1 MLRESKQITLVRT
14 TNIPVLHDMLWYWDQ
29 HCLILGFLGVWGNGT
44 AVIAELLLLTNSQ
57 NLSTFPRPRVQFLVT
72 GAKCILIII
81 SVSHGSASLKKYCCH
96 NAKEKQKLCTEILLF
111 FGIDNYST
119 RYSTKKVSENGT
131 HSFFILFLLQFCY
144 DARI

>member
-1 MLRESKQITLVRT
+1 MILRSTLPHIGILGSLRT
-14 TNIPVLHDMLWYWDQ
+14 WDCSHCRTPSANQLTKPLNIPS
-29 HCLILGFLGVWGNGT
+29 
-44 AVIAELLLLTNSQ
+44 A
-57 NLSTFPRPRVQFLVT
+57 RVQFLLT

>member
-1 MLRESKQITLVRT
+1 MILRSTLPHIGILGSLRT
-14 TNIPVLHDMLWYWDQ
+14 WDCSHCRTPSANQLTKPLNIPS
-29 HCLILGFLGVWGNGT
+29 
-44 AVIAELLLLTNSQ
+44 A
-57 NLSTFPRPRVQFLVT
+57 RVQFLVT